1 MDHVLSELHYDPS
14 ILVAL
19 HSMAQSFIEL
29 CKPFCHD
36 KSVIHEGD
44 HFSIEVLMFL
54 WSIYLC
60 SKYLLSACYALGTLP
75 GARDIAE
82 NKTEIPPSGKLIFQR
97 ENTESE
103 HGSKAKICKNSLKIE
118 DGNTLLYS
126 FPSLFAL
133 LFYLYCNLS

>member
-1 MDHVLSELHYDPS
+1 
-14 ILVAL
+14 
-19 HSMAQSFIEL
+19 
-29 CKPFCHD
+29 
-36 KSVIHEGD
+36 
-44 HFSIEVLMFL
+44 MFL